1 MSHIMHSPWGGSDT
15 KPSCPPSLTKGS
27 GPVRSLSYSPAPSHF
42 TTRAS
47 PPERNA
53 SVRESSPSAPF
64 YARRSRQTTEAE
76 GGRSDGSDFDMA
88 IAEYTYR
95 RSHRR
100 PYEED
105 VDELDDD
112 DIHSEGYGTVTPP
125 VQYPPISTTN
135 GHLDIA
141 SELDGVRKT
150 KKCIRG
156 GGGTAHDVWHFF
168 DKHTRSCGL
177 CQ

>member
-1 MSHIMHSPWGGSDT
+1 MHSPWGGSET
-15 KPSCPPSLTKGS
+15 TSTFPPPLTNVS
-27 GPVRSLSYSPAPSHF
+27 GPVRSTSYSPAPSVF

-47 PPERNA
+47 PPEGKA
-53 SVRESSPSAPF
+53 FVRELSPSAPF

-112 DIHSEGYGTVTPP
+112 DLHSEMCGPTTPP
-125 VQYPPISTTN
+125 VQYPHIPSTN
-135 GHLDIA
+135 HHLDTA
-141 SELDGVRKT
+141 LELDGVRKT

>member
-1 MSHIMHSPWGGSDT
+1 MHSPWGGSET
-15 KPSCPPSLTKGS
+15 KLTFPPSLTKAS
-27 GPVRSLSYSPAPSHF
+27 GPVRSTSYSPSPSVF

-47 PPERNA
+47 PPEGKA
-53 SVRESSPSAPF
+53 SVRELSPSAPF

-76 GGRSDGSDFDMA
+76 GGRSDGSDFDLA

-100 PYEED
+100 PYDED

-112 DIHSEGYGTVTPP
+112 DTHSEACGPITPP
-125 VQYPPISTTN
+125 VEYPHIPTTKH
-135 GHLDIA
+135 HLDIA
-141 SELDGVRKT
+141 PELDGARKS

>member
-1 MSHIMHSPWGGSDT
+1 MHSPWGGSET
-15 KPSCPPSLTKGS
+15 KPTFPPSLTKAS
-27 GPVRSLSYSPAPSHF
+27 GPIRSTSYSPVPSVF

-47 PPERNA
+47 PPEGKA
-53 SVRESSPSAPF
+53 SVRELSPSAPF
-64 YARRSRQTTEAE
+64 YARRSRQTREAE

-100 PYEED
+100 PYGED
-105 VDELDDD
+105 VDELDSD
-112 DIHSEGYGTVTPP
+112 DIHSEACSPMTPP
-125 VQYPPISTTN
+125 VRYPHTPTTKH
-135 GHLDIA
+135 HLDIA
-141 SELDGVRKT
+141 PELDGVRKT